1 MKFRICRNQPWR
13 VLHPNKKPY
22 ALCDPMKIA
31 SKFVLCLLFCAA
43 PAWAQLPVP
52 AGVGPA
58 MDASLGYSYLRSTT
72 PLSAG
77 IGFHGVDASLTE
89 AITPR
94 FSVREDCGYLRAP
107 NAVGSGYHSDV
118 LSYLVGPVFYP
129 RRDPRLVT
137 YVHVLLGGAKI
148 TGSVPFGGGVAKGY
162 VYDFS
167 WAFGGGYEYWFSNS
181 TALRVG
187 IDAVHT
193 SFFNASGTIQG
204 RYDIRPVLGV
214 VRYFERRKR

>member
-1 MKFRICRNQPWR
+1 
-13 VLHPNKKPY
+13 
-22 ALCDPMKIA
+22 
-31 SKFVLCLLFCAA
+31 
-43 PAWAQLPVP
+43 
-52 AGVGPA
+52 
-58 MDASLGYSYLRSTT
+58 MDASLGYSYMRSTT

-77 IGFHGVDASLTE
+77 VGFDGVDASLTE

-94 FSVREDCGYLRAP
+94 FSVREDCSYLRAP
-107 NAVGSGYHSDV
+107 RLGTRYHSDV

-129 RRDPRLVT
+129 RRDRRLVT
-137 YVHVLLGGAKI
+137 YVHGLLGGAKV
-148 TGSVPFGGGVAKGY
+148 TGAVPFGGGIGKGY

-204 RYDIRPVLGV
+204 RYDLRPVLGV
-214 VRYFERRKR
+214 VHYFGGRKR